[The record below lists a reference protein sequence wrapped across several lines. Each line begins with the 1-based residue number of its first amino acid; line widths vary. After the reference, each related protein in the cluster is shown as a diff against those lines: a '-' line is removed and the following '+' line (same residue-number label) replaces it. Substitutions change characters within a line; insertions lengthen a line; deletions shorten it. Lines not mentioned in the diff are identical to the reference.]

1 MMKHLKNERGAALV
15 LTIMIITLMLLFTL
29 TLTYQV
35 MNTRKQVETTEE
47 TIEARSLAEMGVTYY
62 QTLVDETLDGQ
73 EFETIQDVVNKL
85 PEPPEKTIENNTY
98 FEITNV
104 TQNEISE
111 DELEITFT
119 SIGTAQDR
127 TAEIEQSITIT
138 LE

>member
-1 MMKHLKNERGAALV
+1 MKHLKNERGAALV